1 MRQRTSQR
9 LTDRATIER
18 DEQTG
23 ENELGEP
30 ITETV
35 TVAEGVPCT
44 LTPKSTSFVREDSGE
59 RVQRPAELRV
69 RASVDVKEGDTVTV
83 AGEADS
89 FEVRG
94 VRRVPDHRRGT
105 DIYQRVE
112 VERA

>member
-18 DEQTG
+18 GEQTD
-23 ENELGEP
+23 ENELGEL

-35 TVAEGVPCT
+35 TVAEGVPCA

-69 RASVDVKEGDTVTV
+69 PASVDVREGDTVTV
-83 AGEADS
+83 ASEPS
-89 FEVRG
+89 TFEVRG
-94 VRRVPDHRRGT
+94 VRGVPDHRRGI
-105 DIYQRVE
+105 DVYQRVE

>member
-1 MRQRTSQR
+1 MKQRTSQR
-9 LTDRATIER
+9 LTDRATVER
-18 DEQTG
+18 AEQTG

-35 TVAEGVPCT
+35 TVAEGVPCMF
-44 LTPKSTSFVREDSGE
+44 TPQSTEFVREDSGE

-69 RASVDVKEGDTVTV
+69 RASVDVEEGDTVTV
-83 AGEADS
+83 ANDPATY
-89 FEVRG
+89 EVRG
-94 VRRVPDHRRGT
+94 VRRVPDHRRAT